1 MSYNQRGA
9 AAAQSQT
16 VRPMSARGWR
26 EILVCAT
33 VLAVTL
39 RPFPALA
46 NIGLPMVA
54 VFLPPAWFALIPIII
69 IESAYGVW
77 RFRMAA
83 SPTYAAVETANCI
96 STLIG
101 LPITWVVLALG
112 QLLLFGWLPEFSMA
126 HRFVGRDRTERAL
139 AGRHGD
145 GAHGSIRFEA
155 ISLSSDQVGQE
166 LSGGS
171 GFREPLRATGFNNA
185 CFLYGALMQAGP
197 WGVFAHHVTN
207 SSLVYAMLV
216 QCLLAGWEL
225 LNGREDSNAF
235 FDFCLLVPVVTLINK
250 DIAGY
255 TTDLPTTLTLL
266 QAMSVLYCFLTSRD
280 SSSMVSA
287 LSRGEYHG
295 AGYAGGVFQ
304 IWQHS
309 LCRRRVGACDGL
321 VATAFAGN
329 GLFEVETRSFG
340 SARNRRTRTVVGRSR
355 NRIEWIPHVSRRS
368 GSDARGLARPAGA
381 CARRIRP
388 DRSFHARNGNAPWFD
403 SRP

>member
-1 MSYNQRGA
+1 
-9 AAAQSQT
+9 
-16 VRPMSARGWR
+16 MSARGWR

-83 SPTYAAVETANCI
+83 SPTYAAVATANCI

-171 GFREPLRATGFNNA
+171 GFGEPLRATGI
-185 CFLYGALMQAGP
+185 Q
-197 WGVFAHHVTN
+197 
-207 SSLVYAMLV
+207 
-216 QCLLAGWEL
+216 QCLLSVWCPDAGGTVGSVCTPCHKQLPRLCHACPMPAGW
-225 LNGREDSNAF
+225 
-235 FDFCLLVPVVTLINK
+235 
-250 DIAGY
+250 
-255 TTDLPTTLTLL
+255 
-266 QAMSVLYCFLTSRD
+266 M
-280 SSSMVSA
+280 
-287 LSRGEYHG
+287 G
-295 AGYAGGVFQ
+295 AAKRAGGLECIFRF
-304 IWQHS
+304 
-309 LCRRRVGACDGL
+309 LL
-321 VATAFAGN
+321 
-329 GLFEVETRSFG
+329 
-340 SARNRRTRTVVGRSR
+340 
-355 NRIEWIPHVSRRS
+355 
-368 GSDARGLARPAGA
+368 A
-381 CARRIRP
+381 CARRYVNKQGHRGIHHGFANHS
-388 DRSFHARNGNAPWFD
+388 DAPSGHVSPVLLFD
-403 SRP
+403 VA